1 MKIINATSFIRN
13 CQNQPA
19 LVIINACEC
28 SLGEYIHF
36 FFISSLHFLR
46 RNTIAQKLNVDLLS
60 IDYIKLIDIFDRKPT
75 LYPTRVHT
83 TAVASPVLFSVL
95 LIISKNHCS
104 AKPTFTFYAA
114 RSGTIDGRDG
124 YKVTLI

>member
-1 MKIINATSFIRN
+1 VKIINSTSFIRN

-19 LVIINACEC
+19 SVIINACEC
-28 SLGEYIHF
+28 SLGEYIIHF
-36 FFISSLHFLR
+36 FFMSPLHFSR
-46 RNTIAQKLNVDLLS
+46 RNTVVQKLNVDLLS
-60 IDYIKLIDIFDRKPT
+60 IDYSKLIDIFDRKPA
-75 LYPTRVHT
+75 LYPTST

-104 AKPTFTFYAA
+104 AKPTHTFDAV